1 MQNNNQNK
9 NYKSP
14 RKQFGLNRNLLIIF
28 ALVFGALG
36 SYVVWQTFAA
46 PAPSQVENFEVS
58 GELEVLVSM
67 ADDQGDTEDEQLVTE
82 DQNSHNNKHKSPHFM
97 NAIYEYN
104 LKAADGQRYKLVFPD
119 DPANP
124 RAKNKGPGLLGG
136 SKVKIKGKKS
146 ADNTIV
152 MASSGGEDVVT
163 VSAVTVPEALET
175 RKVAIILFN
184 FSDDTSQP
192 MTPDEAKQEVFGSSE
207 NSVKSFLKRNSYG
220 KFDIKGNIQ
229 PEGDVFGW
237 VTINNAKAAGCYE
250 NLWADAADKA
260 VAETGIDLSVYQH
273 KIYSF
278 PQASCGW
285 GGKAYLPGSRS
296 FNNIRISSNVATHEF
311 GHNLG
316 LTHANGYRC
325 KDQYNFYTDMSSTCQ
340 SLEYYDDFDVMGN
353 SNTSYTQDLSAYHK
367 LQLGWLPKANM
378 QQISAS
384 GEYTITPIEK
394 TADGTQVL
402 LVPRATWRKIG
413 VLDYYYLEYRPH
425 TEANSVQ
432 PPGALV
438 RYGKIYDDLGFNN
451 SNLIDTTPETI
462 YGNNF
467 SDAPL
472 AIGRTFTDSVNGV
485 TITPVSATPDQ
496 LKVKVTL
503 GSNRTSSPDN
513 ATCVSNVGPVG
524 VTPNGPNFNAT
535 ITMKNTGTSTW
546 KAGDYELGS
555 ISNPTGVWG
564 KNNLALNVDT
574 PPGGT
579 AVFSSS
585 FVPPSSSRADPRGF
599 NWRMFKKSTSEWF
612 GQPCIK
618 AMAVDNYPTAPTVP
632 ANLTS
637 GLVNSS
643 SVALQ
648 WTPSIEGTG
657 FKALR
662 YKILRASGSTT
673 YLVSLPTAS
682 NGTYTDT
689 SVKPGSTYSYT
700 VVAIN
705 RNGLESAP
713 SQAVTVKVPRR

>member
-1 MQNNNQNK
+1 MQNK
-9 NYKSP
+9 NQDYKFP
-14 RKQFGLNRNLLIIF
+14 RKRLDLNRNLLIVF
-28 ALVFGALG
+28 AFVFGAVG
-36 SYVVWQTFAA
+36 SYIVWQAFAA
-46 PAPSQVENFEVS
+46 PTPSQVENFEAS

-67 ADDQGDTEDEQLVTE
+67 ADGQENSEEQLATE
-82 DQNSHNNKHKSPHFM
+82 NQKPHDNNKHKSPDLM
-97 NAIYEYN
+97 SAMYEYN
-104 LKAADGQRYKLVFPD
+104 LKATDGQRYKLVFPD
-119 DPANP
+119 DPENP

-136 SKVKIKGKKS
+136 SKVKVKGKKTT
-146 ADNTIV
+146 DNIIT

-163 VSAVTVPEALET
+163 ISAVTVPEALEA
-175 RKVAIILFN
+175 RKVAIVLFN

-192 MTPDEAKQEVFGSSE
+192 MTPDQAKQEVFGSSE

-220 KFDIKGNIQ
+220 KFDIVGNAQ

-237 VTINNAKAAGCYE
+237 VTINNTKAAGCYE

-260 VAETGIDLSVYQH
+260 VAETGVDLSAYQH
-273 KIYSF
+273 RIYSF
-278 PQASCGW
+278 PHASCGW

-296 FNNIRISSNVATHEF
+296 WNNGHLVSDVATHEF

-325 KDQYNFYTDMSSTCQ
+325 KDPYNFYTDMSTTCQ
-340 SLEYYDDFDVMGN
+340 GLEYYDEFDVMGN
-353 SNTSYTQDLSAYHK
+353 SNTSYIQDLNAYHK

-378 QQISAS
+378 QQISTS

-402 LVPRATWRKIG
+402 LVPRATWRKVG

-425 TEANSVQ
+425 TSLNSTQ
-432 PPGALV
+432 PPGVLV
-438 RYGKIYDDLGFNN
+438 HQAKIYDDLGYNN

-462 YGNNF
+462 YDNSF
-467 SDAPL
+467 TDAPL

-485 TITPVSATPDQ
+485 TITPISSTPDQ

-503 GSNRTSSPDN
+503 GSSRTSSPDN
-513 ATCVSNVGPVG
+513 ATCVSNEGPIG

-535 ITMKNTGTSTW
+535 ITIKNTGTSTW
-546 KAGDYELGS
+546 KAGEYELGS
-555 ISNPTGVWG
+555 ISNPAGIWG
-564 KNNLALNVDT
+564 KNSLALNSDV

-585 FVPPSSSRADPRGF
+585 FVSPGLSMVNARGF
-599 NWRMFKKSTSEWF
+599 NWRMVKKSTSEWF
-612 GQPCIK
+612 GQACIK
-618 AMAVDNYPTAPTVP
+618 AMAVDYYPTAPTVP
-632 ANLTS
+632 ANLTTS
-637 GLVNSS
+637 SVNSS
-643 SVALQ
+643 SVGLQ

-662 YKILRASGSTT
+662 YKVLRASGQTT
-673 YLVSLPTAS
+673 YLVSTPTAS
-682 NGTYTDT
+682 NGTYADT
-689 SVKPGSTYSYT
+689 SIKPGSTYVYT
-700 VVAIN
+700 IVAIS

-713 SQAVTVKVPRR
+713 SQPVTVKVPRR